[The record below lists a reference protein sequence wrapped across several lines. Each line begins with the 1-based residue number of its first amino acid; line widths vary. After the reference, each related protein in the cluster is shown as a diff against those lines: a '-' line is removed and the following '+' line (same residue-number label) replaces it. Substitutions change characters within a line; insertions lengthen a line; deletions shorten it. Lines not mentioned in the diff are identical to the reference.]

1 MAKTELVLDATQWAT
16 VKRLTKKVTSKH
28 RRKLK
33 TPYKDLLPPLKT
45 SEREALAADIAING
59 VMHPV
64 VIDEDDNILDGHH
77 RYEIDPSAP
86 TRVVAGLSEDEKQAY
101 TIRANLA
108 RRNLSPEQGREV
120 AKKQKAIAKRLREAT
135 PPWTQQ
141 RIATLLGVDRSTVSV
156 WFSDVKGHNAKSQP
170 RVDARVKL
178 PKPAKEE
185 AVRRVLAGE
194 EQKQVAADFGV
205 SPATISQAVK
215 KSGEIHS
222 RDDDKARKTAHLKSS
237 KFDVRRGDFR
247 QVLADVEGVSLVL
260 TDPPYPKE
268 FLPLWEDLG
277 KWAQSALSDDG
288 LLIAYS
294 GQMFLPQVL
303 ELLGKHLDF
312 WWCGA
317 VIHKGSGNLSPLGH
331 PVRKVVNKWKP
342 LLMFMKRGG
351 VGFQRDFSD
360 LLDGAGKQKSEH
372 NWQQHE
378 AEAAALVRAFT
389 KEGELVVDP
398 FAGSGGFC
406 RAAHDLGRIA
416 IGAEILEA

>member
-1 MAKTELVLDATQWAT
+1 VT
-16 VKRLTKKVTSKH
+16 TKFKQ
-28 RRKLK
+28 RKLK
-33 TPYKDLLPPLKT
+33 TPYADLLPPLKT
-45 SEREALAADIAING
+45 SERDALAADIVING
-59 VMHPV
+59 VIHPV

-77 RYEIDPSAP
+77 RYEIDRNAP
-86 TRVVAGLSEDEKQAY
+86 TRVVAGLTEDEKQAY

-108 RRNLSPEQGREV
+108 RRNLSPEQARDVG
-120 AKKQKAIAKRLREAT
+120 KKQKAIAKRLREST
-135 PPWTQQ
+135 PPWTQE
-141 RIATLLGVDRSTVSV
+141 RIATLLGVARNTVSV
-156 WFSDVKGHNAKSQP
+156 WFSDVKDDNAKPQP

-215 KSGEIHS
+215 KADEIHS

-277 KWAQSALSDDG
+277 KWAQSALADDG
-288 LLIAYS
+288 LLVAYS

-303 ELLGKHLDF
+303 ELLGEHLDF

-317 VIHKGSGNLSPLGH
+317 VVHKGSGNLSPLGH

-342 LLMFMKRGG
+342 LVMFMKRGG

-378 AEAAALVRAFT
+378 AEAATLVKAFT

-416 IGAEILEA
+416 IGAEILEAS

>member
-1 MAKTELVLDATQWAT
+1 MPATAT
-16 VKRLTKKVTSKH
+16 ATKRK
-28 RRKLK
+28 KLK

-45 SEREALAADIAING
+45 SERDALTADIKANG
-59 VMHPV
+59 VIHPV

-86 TRVVAGLSEDEKQAY
+86 TRVVTGLTEDEKQAY

-108 RRNLSPEQGREV
+108 RRNLSPEQARDVG
-120 AKKQKAIAKRLREAT
+120 KKQKAIAKRLREAK
-135 PPWTQQ
+135 PPWTQE
-141 RIATLLGVDRSTVSV
+141 RIATLLGVTQQAVAA
-156 WFSDVKGHNAKSQP
+156 WFSNTTDCNAKPQP
-170 RVDARVKL
+170 KVDARVKL

-185 AVRRVLAGE
+185 AVRRVMAGE
-194 EQKQVAADFGV
+194 EQRQVAADFGV

-237 KFDVRRGDFR
+237 KFNVRRGDFR

-277 KWAQSALSDDG
+277 RWAQSALADDG
-288 LLIAYS
+288 LLVAYS

-317 VIHKGSGNLSPLGH
+317 VIHKGSGNLTPLGH

-342 LLMFMKRGG
+342 LVMFMKRGG

-360 LLDGAGKQKSEH
+360 LLDGAGKQKTEH

-378 AEAAALVRAFT
+378 AEAAALVQAFT

>member
-1 MAKTELVLDATQWAT
+1 
-16 VKRLTKKVTSKH
+16 
-28 RRKLK
+28 
-33 TPYKDLLPPLKT
+33 
-45 SEREALAADIAING
+45 
-59 VMHPV
+59 
-64 VIDEDDNILDGHH
+64 
-77 RYEIDPSAP
+77 
-86 TRVVAGLSEDEKQAY
+86 
-101 TIRANLA
+101 
-108 RRNLSPEQGREV
+108 
-120 AKKQKAIAKRLREAT
+120 
-135 PPWTQQ
+135 
-141 RIATLLGVDRSTVSV
+141 LGVARSTVEL
-156 WFSDVKGHNAKSQP
+156 WFSNDSDVKAKSQP
-170 RVDARVKL
+170 KVDARVKL

-215 KSGEIHS
+215 KADEIHS

-247 QVLADVEGVSLVL
+247 QVLADVESVSLVL

-277 KWAQSALSDDG
+277 KWAQSALADDG
-288 LLIAYS
+288 LLVAYS

-317 VIHKGSGNLSPLGH
+317 VIHKGSGNLTPLGH

-342 LLMFMKRGG
+342 LVMFMKRGG

-360 LLDGAGKQKSEH
+360 LLDGAGKQKTEH

>member
-1 MAKTELVLDATQWAT
+1 MPATD
-16 VKRLTKKVTSKH
+16 KRKK
-28 RRKLK
+28 LN
-33 TPYKDLLPPLKT
+33 TPYKDMLPPLKT
-45 SEREALAADIAING
+45 SERDALAADIKLNG
-59 VMHPV
+59 VLHPV

-77 RYEIDPSAP
+77 RYEIDRNAP
-86 TRVVAGLSEDEKQAY
+86 TRVVSGLSEDEKQAY

-135 PPWTQQ
+135 PPWTLK
-141 RIATLLGVDRSTVSV
+141 RICTLLAVDESTVSR
-156 WFSDVKGHNAKSQP
+156 WFSDLQTQDGKSQP
-170 RVDARVKL
+170 KVDARVKL

-215 KSGEIHS
+215 KADEIHS

-277 KWAQSALSDDG
+277 KWAQSALADDG
-288 LLIAYS
+288 LLVAYS
-294 GQMFLPQVL
+294 GQMFLPQVF

-342 LLMFMKRGG
+342 LVMFMKRGG

-360 LLDGAGKQKSEH
+360 LLDGAGKQKTEH

-416 IGAEILEA
+416 IGAEILEAS

>member
-1 MAKTELVLDATQWAT
+1 VT
-16 VKRLTKKVTSKH
+16 TKFKQ
-28 RRKLK
+28 RKLK
-33 TPYKDLLPPLKT
+33 TPYADLLPPLKT
-45 SEREALAADIAING
+45 SERDALAADIVING
-59 VMHPV
+59 VIHPV

-77 RYEIDPSAP
+77 RYEIDRNAP
-86 TRVVAGLSEDEKQAY
+86 TRVVTGLTEDEKQAY

-108 RRNLSPEQGREV
+108 RRNLSPEQARDVG
-120 AKKQKAIAKRLREAT
+120 KKQKAIAKRLREAT
-135 PPWTQQ
+135 PPWTQE
-141 RIATLLGVDRSTVSV
+141 RIATLLGVTQQAVAA
-156 WFSDVKGHNAKSQP
+156 WFSNTTDCNAKPQP
-170 RVDARVKL
+170 KVDARVKL

-185 AVRRVLAGE
+185 AVRRVMAGE
-194 EQKQVAADFGV
+194 EQRQVAADFGV

-237 KFDVRRGDFR
+237 KFNVRRGDFR

-277 KWAQSALSDDG
+277 RWAQSALADDG
-288 LLIAYS
+288 LLVAYS

-317 VIHKGSGNLSPLGH
+317 VIHKGSGNLTPLGH

-342 LLMFMKRGG
+342 LVMFMKRGG

-360 LLDGAGKQKSEH
+360 LLDGAGKQKTEH

-378 AEAAALVRAFT
+378 AEAAALVQAFT

>member
-1 MAKTELVLDATQWAT
+1 MPATAT
-16 VKRLTKKVTSKH
+16 KRK
-28 RRKLK
+28 KLK

-45 SEREALAADIAING
+45 SERDALTADIKANG
-59 VMHPV
+59 VIHPV

-77 RYEIDPSAP
+77 RYEIDRNAP
-86 TRVVAGLSEDEKQAY
+86 TRVVTGLTEDEKQAY

-108 RRNLSPEQGREV
+108 RRNLSPEQARDVG
-120 AKKQKAIAKRLREAT
+120 KKQKAIAKRLREAT
-135 PPWTQQ
+135 PPWTQE
-141 RIATLLGVDRSTVSV
+141 RIATLLGVTQQAVAA
-156 WFSDVKGHNAKSQP
+156 WFSNTTDCNAKPQP
-170 RVDARVKL
+170 KVDARVKL

-185 AVRRVLAGE
+185 AVRRVMAGE
-194 EQKQVAADFGV
+194 EQRQVAADFGV

-237 KFDVRRGDFR
+237 KFNVRRGDFR

-277 KWAQSALSDDG
+277 RWAQSALADDG
-288 LLIAYS
+288 LLVAYS

-331 PVRKVVNKWKP
+331 PVRKVINKWKP
-342 LLMFMKRGG
+342 LVMFIKRGG

-360 LLDGAGKQKSEH
+360 LLDGAGKQKTEH

-378 AEAAALVRAFT
+378 AEAAALVQAFT
-389 KEGELVVDP
+389 KKGELVVDP